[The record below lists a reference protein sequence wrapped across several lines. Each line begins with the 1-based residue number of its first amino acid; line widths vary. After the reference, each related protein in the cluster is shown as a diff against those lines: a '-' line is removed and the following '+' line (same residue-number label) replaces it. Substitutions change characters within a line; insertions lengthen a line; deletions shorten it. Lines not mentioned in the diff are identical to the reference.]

1 MFYVYILQNP
11 AGRFYIGHSNDLDR
25 RISQH
30 NDPHYTGTR
39 TTKRFPGPWTLVY
52 HEEYRTRS
60 EAMKREKQLKHIR
73 NREVIQKIISSA
85 GRVPRPRD

>member
-30 NDPHYTGTR
+30 NDPHYTG
-39 TTKRFPGPWTLVY
+39 
-52 HEEYRTRS
+52 
-60 EAMKREKQLKHIR
+60 
-73 NREVIQKIISSA
+73 
-85 GRVPRPRD
+85 